1 MNMQYQFCATNALIK
16 WLKSDLPRLPAAPG
30 QQVGV
35 NTVASTREQMS
46 WQLHIID
53 NSYGSWHKTIIAT
66 EANSRFTVF
75 IPVDL
80 ILTPEQLSKRLQI
93 EWQFLL
99 AETLQDQHMLPRSDI
114 ALLLSNLSDIN
125 FDIDWVKNTDLSVN
139 GHIADAALWVTQTL
153 ADKKQAELSPS
164 LALELAIYLN
174 TQPKRVAKQKT
185 KIVPVERLAQYCNSL
200 VNARNRM
207 QENSVTPKNISDNVV
222 YLKDFKH

>member
-1 MNMQYQFCATNALIK
+1 MQTLYCATNSLIK
-16 WLKSDLPRLPAAPG
+16 WLKTEFPRLPAEPG

-35 NTVASTREQMS
+35 RRIISTAEQMS

-53 NSYGSWHKTIIAT
+53 NSCGSWQKTIIAT

-99 AETLQDQHMLPRSDI
+99 AETLQDQRMLPRSDI

-125 FDIDWVKNTDLSVN
+125 FDLDWVKNTDLSVN

-174 TQPKRVAKQKT
+174 TQPKRVTKQKV
-185 KIVPVERLAQYCNSL
+185 KIVPVEQLFQYCNSL
-200 VNARNRM
+200 INA
-207 QENSVTPKNISDNVV
+207 QTSVQQNSVVPKGVGNNVV
-222 YLKDFKH
+222 YLKDFKR